1 MGSEMI
7 LEIICEVNSEIGK
20 EFRTPPLPLT
30 PLSTFSKTNLKFLL
44 PIFLTISTNNQI
56 HNHFKL
62 KTMKK
67 LIVLDQATTKVYI
80 FQFDENIWDTAAIQ
94 DFFDE
99 VNNRY
104 NLLLKE
110 GECSWMISE
119 IADICIF

>member
-1 MGSEMI
+1 
-7 LEIICEVNSEIGK
+7 
-20 EFRTPPLPLT
+20 
-30 PLSTFSKTNLKFLL
+30 
-44 PIFLTISTNNQI
+44 
-56 HNHFKL
+56 
-62 KTMKK
+62 MKK

-80 FQFDENIWDTAAIQ
+80 FQFDENIWDTTAIQ